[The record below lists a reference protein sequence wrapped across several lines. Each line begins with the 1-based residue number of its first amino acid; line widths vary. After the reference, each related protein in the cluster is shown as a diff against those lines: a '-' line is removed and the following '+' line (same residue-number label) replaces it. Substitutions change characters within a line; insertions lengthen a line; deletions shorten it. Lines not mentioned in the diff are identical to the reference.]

1 MNPKKTK
8 FTLIEL
14 LVVIAIIA
22 ILASMLLPALGGVKE
37 RGRSI
42 TCLSNNKQIYVAWFG
57 YTSDYNDYMVPA
69 LTSYSNCPGT
79 AQEILALQLANISF
93 ENAPAQ
99 TDAKWLKLT
108 KLFYCPSDTTVSPL
122 NAVTKAITGQIYWGG
137 TAVYHASIIYNG
149 LLNNLANTTYGE
161 SDGFV
166 AKVSKLRK
174 NANKSVIFAETW
186 KYMSAAGKTS
196 SQCQFKNKTD
206 VCTGKYKAHSG
217 GFNGCYADGSTRT
230 DSRIY
235 GGAGGQ
241 INAWTVDIPSV
252 YINY

>member
-1 MNPKKTK
+1 MKKNLK

-22 ILASMLLPALGGVKE
+22 ILASMLLPALSGVKE
-37 RGRSI
+37 RGRSVS
-42 TCLSNNKQIYVAWFG
+42 CLSNHKQIYVAWFG
-57 YTSDYNDYMVPA
+57 YTSDHNDYMVPA
-69 LTSYSNCPGT
+69 YTAYGKCPGT
-79 AQEILALQLANISF
+79 AQEIVALQLANISF
-93 ENAPAQ
+93 ENAPSQ
-99 TDAKWLKLT
+99 TDAKWLTLT
-108 KLFYCPSDTTVSPL
+108 KLFRCPSDVTVSPL
-122 NAVTKAITGQIYWGG
+122 NDVTKAIQGQIYWGSY
-137 TAVYHASIIYNG
+137 AVYHASTIYNG

-186 KYMSAAGKTS
+186 KQMSAAGKKS
-196 SQCQFKNKTD
+196 SDCQFKNKTD

-217 GFNGCYADGSTRT
+217 GFNACYADGSTRV
-230 DSRIY
+230 DRKIY

-241 INAWTVDIPSV
+241 VNAWTVDIPSV
-252 YINY
+252 YENY